1 VLSLGIAGVLGY
13 LLGSVPTAYLLVR
26 WKSNIDIRTAGSGNV
41 GTLNSYVVTRSK
53 LVGAAVLLVD
63 VLKGVGIVLLAKV
76 LFEGSFANQA
86 IAGIAAVVGHNF
98 PIWLNFK
105 GGRGLAPAAGVM
117 LALGWIFVAAWGTWW
132 FLGFRVSKD
141 VNVGNAIAS
150 IATLLLILFS
160 PDVVLARFAQVDAL
174 GGEFRYFALVLFGII
189 LSRHIEP
196 VANFVRRKGVD
207 PKKQ

>member
-1 VLSLGIAGVLGY
+1 MLSLGIAGVLGY

-53 LVGAAVLLVD
+53 LVGGAVLFLD
-63 VLKGVGIVLLAKV
+63 VLKGVVIVLFAKM
-76 LFEGSFANQA
+76 LPESSFAMQA
-86 IAGIAAVVGHNF
+86 TAGIAAIVGHNF

-132 FLGFRVSKD
+132 FLGYKVSKN

-160 PDVVLARFAQVDAL
+160 PDVVLARFIQGDVWS
-174 GGEFRYFALVLFGII
+174 GEFRYFALVLFGII
-189 LSRHIEP
+189 LLRHVEP
-196 VANFVRRKGVD
+196 VADFVRKKGVD